1 MQINILALTLLR
13 DKEAVSE
20 FQIFSQ
26 NTITFNSIRTLP
38 EVLFNTFCML
48 KIFATQA
55 TAKSFVVWVHQLM
68 KFQCWW
74 RVETLWTIIGDIRLY
89 TFMSPKMFLKVI
101 FATELL
107 LTNVTREL
115 GLCGYTRTRGLPVP
129 VPVPAGTGSHIT
141 GTGRVRVVDHGY
153 G

>member
-1 MQINILALTLLR
+1 MIAKWQISLSNCHYREALQCNLSFSSGTCLQPDRQRSCFQAPAKDISVCTVQAQLTMRYTNQHIGVDIVQYASLNKTALKTVLLR
-13 DKEAVSE
+13 DKKTVSE

-68 KFQCWW
+68 TFQFSWC
-74 RVETLWTIIGDIRLY
+74 T
-89 TFMSPKMFLKVI
+89 
-101 FATELL
+101 
-107 LTNVTREL
+107 
-115 GLCGYTRTRGLPVP
+115 
-129 VPVPAGTGSHIT
+129 
-141 GTGRVRVVDHGY
+141 
-153 G
+153 